1 MKPIGLILLA
11 GALLAAGEAQAQPGR
26 GKIVQGNKLY
36 TEERY
41 DDALIKYRDAQT
53 QAPGT
58 AEAPFNIG
66 AAEYKKNKYEEALK
80 ET

>member
-1 MKPIGLILLA
+1 MKPIGLFLLA
-11 GALLAAGEAQAQPGR
+11 GALLAAGGAQAQPGR

-53 QAPGT
+53 QAPER

-66 AAEYKKNKYEEALK
+66 AAEYKKNKYEIGRAHV
-80 ET
+80 